1 MRRLRILNGPLD
13 YAKDLAASASR
24 GWNAFFFSPADPTPL
39 GLIRI
44 ATGALLAWSLAILG
58 LDLRAFLGSDGWAD
72 PFVVRSFLADR
83 GSYGWSFWLAV
94 PDALLWPAWGLCLV
108 VLLMFAAGLF
118 SRVTAPL
125 AWVIAVSTAQRVPVM
140 LFGFDQVI
148 AFWALYCAVTGASGQ
163 ALSLDRW
170 RGGRSGPP
178 LPTVPANLSLR
189 LIQLQLC
196 VIYGMAGLAKL
207 QGAAWWNG
215 TAFGMVLL
223 TREFR
228 SMIDVSWLVRYPWAV
243 NLATHVTI
251 AFELLYPA
259 LIWNRLAR
267 PILIAL
273 AVLLHL
279 GIGLTL
285 GLNEFGLAMIAA
297 NLAFLRLDWLRE
309 GAFGGTK
316 ADDPARRAV
325 NRGPRSGSPGPRGPA
340 GRTAT

>member
-1 MRRLRILNGPLD
+1 MPRLRLLSVPLD
-13 YAKDLAASASR
+13 YARDLVDSTAR
-24 GWNAFFFSPADPTPL
+24 GWDAFFFTPADPTPL
-39 GLIRI
+39 GIVRI
-44 ATGALLAWSLAILG
+44 ATGVLLFWSLAVLG
-58 LDLRAFLGSDGWAD
+58 LDLRDFLGVDGWAD

-83 GSYGWSFWLAV
+83 GSYGWSFWLVV

-108 VLLMFAAGLF
+108 VLAMFAAGLF

-125 AWVIAVSTAQRVPVM
+125 AWVIAVSTARRVPVM

-170 RGGRSGPP
+170 RAGQSGRP
-178 LPTVPANLSLR
+178 LPTVSANLSIR

-223 TREFR
+223 AKEFR
-228 SMIDVSWLVRYPWAV
+228 SMIDVSWLVHYPLAV

-251 AFELLYPA
+251 AFELLYPV

-267 PILIAL
+267 PILIAT
-273 AVLLHL
+273 AVVLHL

-285 GLNEFGLAMIAA
+285 GLNEFGLAMIAG
-297 NLAFLRLDWLRE
+297 NLAFLRLDWIRVPSE
-309 GAFGGTK
+309 TK
-316 ADDPARRAV
+316 TEETDRRAV
-325 NRGPRSGSPGPRGPA
+325 SRSPRSGGPAPRGLS
-340 GRTAT
+340 GRSAS

>member
-1 MRRLRILNGPLD
+1 MRRLRLLNGPLD
-13 YAKDLAASASR
+13 YARDLAGSVSR
-24 GWNAFFFSPADPTPL
+24 GWNAFFFTPADPTAL
-39 GLIRI
+39 GIVRI
-44 ATGALLAWSLAILG
+44 VTGALLAWSLVVLG
-58 LDLRAFLGSDGWAD
+58 LDLRDFLGSDGWAD

-83 GSYGWSFWLAV
+83 GSYGWSFWLVV
-94 PDALLWPAWGLCLV
+94 PDTLLRPVWGLCLIV
-108 VLLMFAAGLF
+108 FLMFSAGLW
-118 SRVTAPL
+118 SRLTAPL
-125 AWVIAVSTAQRVPVM
+125 AWVIAVSTARRVPVM

-170 RGGRSGPP
+170 RLRQSGPP
-178 LPTVPANLSLR
+178 SPTISANLTLR

-207 QGAAWWNG
+207 QGVAWWNG

-223 TREFR
+223 TSEFR
-228 SMIDVSWLVRYPWAV
+228 SLIDVSWLVRYPIVV

-251 AFELLYPA
+251 AFELLYPV

-267 PILIAL
+267 PILIAA
-273 AVLLHL
+273 AVVLHL

-297 NLAFLRLDWLRE
+297 NLAFVRFDRLRVVEEPRV
-309 GAFGGTK
+309 GATTQLGIN
-316 ADDPARRAV
+316 RA
-325 NRGPRSGSPGPRGPA
+325 PRSGSPTSRGTPN
-340 GRTAT
+340 RRAT